1 MAHYAD
7 IWNALMVSPD
17 EFRTLSGILD
27 ERLRAEGRPPSAV
40 RRTLMTNLTF
50 AADRE
55 SLARRLHLTDAG
67 GSSLEDAVAEIH
79 ATRKNIV
86 GTPEMVRE
94 QMAAYAAAGVDELM
108 MQWLDLDDIEGL
120 RAFAHTVLPSL

>member
-1 MAHYAD
+1 
-7 IWNALMVSPD
+7 
-17 EFRTLSGILD
+17 
-27 ERLRAEGRPPSAV
+27 V

-50 AADRE
+50 APDRE

-67 GSSLEDAVAEIH
+67 GSSLEDAVASIH

-94 QMAAYAAAGVDELM
+94 QIAAYAAAGVEELM